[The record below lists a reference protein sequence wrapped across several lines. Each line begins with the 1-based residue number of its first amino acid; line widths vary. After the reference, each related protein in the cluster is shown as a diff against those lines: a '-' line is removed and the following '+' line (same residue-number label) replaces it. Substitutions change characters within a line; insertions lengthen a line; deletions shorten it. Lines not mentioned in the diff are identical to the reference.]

1 MHHNRFLIA
10 LESRRTVYPQSK
22 LRCGSIQWFHDVRAA
37 ITQICRE
44 EVGYC
49 HSFFSCT
56 WHISRCKA
64 RPSDVI
70 GVKWVVIQKITL
82 RLFPSICCSRNDRLK
97 NKAQDVVDGM
107 TALISGDN
115 QLKNVLHRAWT
126 CFGLSSTAKRQIT
139 KVISRVAGGWNPDAL
154 VDSLLVRQLT
164 RWKKGISSSDDSGVM
179 NAP

>member
-1 MHHNRFLIA
+1 MKLDVKALCKNFQAWIKSDHLKSSKTKEQDIKMFLNKD
-10 LESRRTVYPQSK
+10 L
-22 LRCGSIQWFHDVRAA
+22 
-37 ITQICRE
+37 
-44 EVGYC
+44 VGQ
-49 HSFFSCT
+49 
-56 WHISRCKA
+56 
-64 RPSDVI
+64 
-70 GVKWVVIQKITL
+70 GVKWVVVQKITL